1 MFKYSLPPP
10 PPPPQ
15 YRSSQ
20 DWRKNGGI
28 GKRRL
33 RESYITTKKHIGDLK
48 ISCGIRVGVNGG
60 AVSWGGGARAGP
72 VYTDNVR
79 LSETPI
85 IGVLELNPQGARLD
99 IKARN
104 FWRRG
109 QDAFFDVCVTH
120 VNAPS
125 QKKQETKVTFH
136 RHEERKKR
144 NYMERCLYVEH
155 ATFTPLIIAL

>member
-10 PPPPQ
+10 PQ
-15 YRSSQ
+15 YRSSR

-60 AVSWGGGARAGP
+60 VVSWGAGGGARAGP

-85 IGVLELNPQGARLD
+85 IGAE
-99 IKARN
+99 
-104 FWRRG
+104 F
-109 QDAFFDVCVTH
+109 
-120 VNAPS
+120 
-125 QKKQETKVTFH
+125 
-136 RHEERKKR
+136 
-144 NYMERCLYVEH
+144 
-155 ATFTPLIIAL
+155 